1 MLSITN
7 KAGVLAIA
15 AAFLLVFASS
25 LSAHESAK
33 KIISFPECV
42 TVNNQPKD
50 SNLNC
55 RNWLLSA
62 MLEVGKKRPNAEIA
76 GFVKEVEALRKI
88 ETAFKEGQEERRERI
103 YEVPID
109 PKRLFVIPIA
119 DVLGSLEINFG
130 GSSAFGVRKTETR
143 PFWGHMS
150 LGLGNVAEVELSTLG
165 VINRLAEGSASI
177 PTAAFKLKFLS
188 EGKIRPA
195 VAGALVSSLWHT
207 EERNDVKFQK
217 RLSTLYFVASKS
229 FGDTSFHAGISV
241 NDLRIRT
248 RTVDDVPLSPTQLE
262 IDQTGKDYF
271 NKNIVG
277 PFIGLKVK
285 LNPKTLLM
293 FELEQIAEYIF
304 DEDDPV
310 VAQGDI
316 STEWMTI
323 TGVRFFFFNW
333 LALDAGVMYRS
344 DYHGIGDA
352 QIAAGLNINLPLPKL
367 FRSIKENS

>member
-1 MLSITN
+1 MLNITN

-15 AAFLLVFASS
+15 AVFLLVFASS

-33 KIISFPECV
+33 KTISFPECV
-42 TVNNQPKD
+42 TVNNQPNH
-50 SNLNC
+50 SNLDC
-55 RNWLLSA
+55 RSWLLSA
-62 MLEVGKKRPNAEIA
+62 ILEVEKKGPNAEIG
-76 GFVKEVEALRKI
+76 GFFKEVEALRKV
-88 ETAFKEGQEERRERI
+88 ETAFKEGQEEKRERI

-119 DVLGSLEINFG
+119 DVLSSLEINFG

-143 PFWGHMS
+143 PLLGHMS
-150 LGLGNVAEVELSTLG
+150 LGLGNVAEVEVSTLG

-188 EGKIRPA
+188 EGKMRPA
-195 VAGALVSSLWHT
+195 VAGALVSSLWHA
-207 EERNDVKFQK
+207 EERNEIEFQK

-229 FGDTSFHAGISV
+229 FGDTSVHAGISI

-248 RTVDDVPLSPTQLE
+248 RTVDDAPLSPTQLE

-277 PFIGLKVK
+277 PFMGLKVK
-285 LNPKTLLM
+285 LNPKTFLM

-304 DEDDPV
+304 DENNPV

-316 STEWMTI
+316 STEWMII

-367 FRSIKENS
+367 FRSIKENF